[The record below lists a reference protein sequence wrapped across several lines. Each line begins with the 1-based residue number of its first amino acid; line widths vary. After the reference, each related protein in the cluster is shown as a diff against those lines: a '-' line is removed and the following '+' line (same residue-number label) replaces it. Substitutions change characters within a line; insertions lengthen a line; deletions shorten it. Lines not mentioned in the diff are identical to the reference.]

1 MDFKDKIFKLGGD
14 VRNSAGKLAGEAV
27 DGAKKAAE
35 KVKINAAIAKSENAI
50 REAYIAIG
58 KKYEELHSNDPERVF
73 VSFLDTIEK
82 EKANI
87 AALNGDL
94 AAVDNATVCKKCGK
108 YVQQGQKFCP
118 FCGAKQDETE
128 FIELTPEKN
137 AGTEEDAN

>member
-35 KVKINAAIAKSENAI
+35 KVRINAAISKSETAI

-82 EKANI
+82 ERANI
-87 AALNGDL
+87 AALNGEL
-94 AAVDNATVCKKCGK
+94 AAVDNATICKKCGK

-118 FCGAKQDETE
+118 SCGARQDEPE